1 MSSISKDDLTVIS
14 QLFSKT
20 EKTDEFEL
28 IIINQD
34 NKYFGQEKYIQL
46 LKYLK
51 HRSLNIKTEI
61 KNIDILDV
69 VFKYD
74 ENTNY
79 RASITGIDKIN
90 KYISQLDLWKSHV
103 IFKSLVRISKEK
115 KDIKLMKKIRNID
128 NTHTIEDY
136 NMKFKLSHEQ
146 SFSNED
152 YKICE
157 SISYESIPKISFRL
171 KQRSTLFLID
181 SNSELLEIDLTCT
194 KTTNNYKIINDVP
207 PIYEVEIEYQSKVN
221 GETKNNEST
230 LNLMI
235 SESMII
241 HKIIQQSNFVITN
254 TQKKAVLNFYKNIAN
269 VSDQAT
275 FLEARQPISL
285 EIQYLTETLP
295 NKYAVTDKADGDRY
309 FLIIMNS
316 HVYFISTNLNVKDSG
331 IQLKTSEYDGT
342 ILDGEYIFIPRL
354 NRHLYLIFD
363 SLFIGLTDIRGEV
376 KFMERIKKAE
386 DICSKIF
393 VFDKQQ
399 GFKKNTYKTNG
410 TFNLDDYKQFHRKEY
425 SRAMQTLNNDIKYEP
440 KYPLIRTKYFID
452 VLGAQPWEIF
462 SYAEMLWKDY
472 TENSDIGCPYILDGL
487 IFQPLEQQYI
497 TNQRE
502 SKLFEYK
509 WKPPQKNSIDF
520 YIQFERDKTTD
531 KILTVY
537 DNSNDDYVRNKSYR
551 ICKLYCGKFNSQ
563 REVPELFHEEQQ
575 MYWAYLFLDGGEV
588 RDADGNIITD
598 GTVVEFYYNDQK
610 GEDII
615 IPERFRW
622 VPIRTRYDKTESVLR
637 FHRKYGNNLDVAMKV
652 WRSIQNPILY
662 ADFQD
667 LAKGNDPAKNQFFYD
682 VKVEL
687 LRKRIGHE
695 LIVSVSQQN
704 VYYQK
709 IKKNA
714 ESMRTFHN
722 WIKSN
727 IIYTYCN
734 KQYKNDVAQSV
745 LDIGCGVGGDIMKF
759 YYVAVAYY
767 VGVDIAKEGIFSAV
781 NGAISRYN
789 NSRRNKPNF
798 PKMEFIHADCGTKL
812 TYEDQNRVLGGMNN
826 ENRLLINKYF
836 GSSSSQFDIVN
847 CQFVM
852 HYFLKDKL
860 TWDNFKSNLNKTLK
874 PGGFFIAT
882 HFDAKRVI
890 EYIGNEQSKVEY
902 ITDDKGVKQKLFEII
917 KKYQEPEKGP
927 IGPGAAIDLFA
938 AWMFNEGEFV
948 TEYLV
953 DTDYVWKELEKDCD
967 LEVIE
972 SDLFYNQ
979 YYIHEQHFK
988 EEYKYMHNVQT
999 LKFLSDTAKYY
1010 EDTEMNIKCRDYT
1023 FLHRYCIY
1031 KKKESTSTTV
1041 NKQQGRVNKEQI
1053 KKSGK
1058 KNNKDEDED
1067 KVENENKIIKNI
1079 SRPKLSKSK
1088 YDPKYSFM
1096 NTIHYGLQSHQI
1108 IPKSVDVSN
1117 FYKDFGINLVEDT
1130 NLDSTKIK
1138 QILKKIKISHE
1149 IENGKKHE
1157 LLDGLNLAK
1166 YENGKI
1172 ENFIQIGKNKKT
1184 LVISEENNTYNPI
1197 FFNTD
1202 KGKQSLFNDFKI
1214 LDLV

>member
-14 QLFSKT
+14 RLFNKT

-28 IIINQD
+28 IIVNHD

-51 HRSLNIKTEI
+51 HRSINMKSEI

-69 VFKYD
+69 VYSHD

-79 RASITGIDKIN
+79 RASISGVDMIN

-115 KDIKLMKKIRNID
+115 KDIKLMKKIRNKD
-128 NTHTIEDY
+128 NTHNVEDF
-136 NMKFKLSHEQ
+136 NMRFKLSKEQ
-146 SFSNED
+146 QFSDED
-152 YKICE
+152 YTICE
-157 SISYESIPKISFRL
+157 NISYESISKISFRL
-171 KQRSTLFLID
+171 KQRSTLYIVNN
-181 SNSELLEIDLTCT
+181 SNESLQIDLTTT
-194 KTTNNYKIINDVP
+194 KTTFNYKTINDVP
-207 PIYEVEIEYQSKVN
+207 PIYEVEIEYQNKVN
-221 GETKNNEST
+221 KVTNTDT
-230 LNLMI
+230 LDKMI
-235 SESMII
+235 LESMII

-254 TQKKAVLNFYKNIAN
+254 TIKKNVLNFYKNIAN
-269 VSDQAT
+269 VNEQAT

-295 NKYAVTDKADGDRY
+295 NKYTVTDKADGDRY
-309 FLIIMNS
+309 FLIIMES

-331 IQLKTSEYDGT
+331 IQLKTAEYNGT
-342 ILDGEYIFIPRL
+342 ILDGEYIFIPKL
-354 NRHLYLIFD
+354 NRHIYLIFD
-363 SLFIGLTDIRGEV
+363 CLFIGLTDMRNET

-386 DICSKIF
+386 ELCSKIF
-393 VFDKQQ
+393 IFDKQQ
-399 GFKKNTYKTNG
+399 GFKKNTYKTSG
-410 TFNLDDYKQFHRKEY
+410 EFNIDDYKQFHKKEY
-425 SRAMQTLNNDIKYEP
+425 TRSMHSLNNDIKFEP

-462 SYAEMLWKDY
+462 SYAEMMWKDY
-472 TENSDIGCPYILDGL
+472 TENSEIGCPYILDGM
-487 IFQPLEQQYI
+487 IFQPLDQQYI

-520 YIQFERDKTTD
+520 YIQFERDKTTG

-551 ICKLYCGKFNSQ
+551 ICKLYCGKFNNQ
-563 REVPELFHEEQQ
+563 REVPELFNEEQQ
-575 MYWAYLFLDGGEV
+575 MYWAYLFLENGEV

-662 ADFQD
+662 SDFQD
-667 LAKGNDPAKNQFFYD
+667 LSKGNNPNKNQFFYD

-704 VYYQK
+704 IYYQK

-714 ESMRTFHN
+714 ETMRTYHN

-734 KQYKNDVAQSV
+734 KQYKNDVQQSV

-789 NSRRNKPNF
+789 NSRKNKPNF

-826 ENRLLINKYF
+826 DNRLLMNKYF
-836 GSSSSQFDIVN
+836 GSDAKKFDVVN

-852 HYFLKDKL
+852 HYFLKDQI

-882 HFDAKRVI
+882 HFDAKKVI
-890 EYIGNEQSKVEY
+890 EYLGKEQSKAEY
-902 ITDDKGVKQKLFEII
+902 ITDDKGKKQKLFEII
-917 KKYQEPEKGP
+917 KKYAEPEKDKP

-938 AWMFNEGEFV
+938 AWMFNEGEFF

-953 DTDYVWKELEKDCD
+953 DTEYVWKDLEKDCD

-972 SDLFYNQ
+972 SDLFYNL

-988 EEYKYMHNVQT
+988 DAYKYEHNVQT
-999 LKFLSDTAKYY
+999 LKFLTDTAKYY

-1031 KKKESTSTTV
+1031 KKKENST
-1041 NKQQGRVNKEQI
+1041 
-1053 KKSGK
+1053 
-1058 KNNKDEDED
+1058 NKDR
-1067 KVENENKIIKNI
+1067 NI
-1079 SRPKLSKSK
+1079 SRANKETTEDVKQISRQKLSKSK
-1088 YDPKYSFM
+1088 YDPKYSLSKSKYDPKYSLM
-1096 NTIHYGLQSHQI
+1096 NSIHYSLQAHQI
-1108 IPKSVDVSN
+1108 IPKSSPVED
-1117 FYKDFGINLVEDT
+1117 FYKDFGIDMIQDSK
-1130 NLDSTKIK
+1130 LDKNKIK
-1138 QILKKIKISHE
+1138 QICKKLKISHE
-1149 IENGKKHE
+1149 LENGKEHV
-1157 LLDGLNLAK
+1157 LVDGLNIATYK
-1166 YENGKI
+1166 EGKI
-1172 ENFIQIGKNKKT
+1172 EEYIDNGKNKKT
-1184 LVISEENNTYNPI
+1184 MIIIEEDDTFAPI
-1197 FFNTD
+1197 FLNTD
-1202 KGKQSLFNDFKI
+1202 KGKQSLFNNFESI
-1214 LDLV
+1214 QLV

>member
-14 QLFSKT
+14 RLFSKT

-28 IIINQD
+28 IIINND

-51 HRSLNIKTEI
+51 HRSLSIKTDI

-74 ENTNY
+74 DNTNY
-79 RASITGIDKIN
+79 RASITGVDKIN

-103 IFKSLVRISKEK
+103 IFKSLVRISKER
-115 KDIKLMKKIRNID
+115 KDIKLMKKSRNID
-128 NTHTIEDY
+128 NTHIIEDF
-136 NMKFKLSHEQ
+136 NMKFKLSQEQ
-146 SFSNED
+146 DFTDDD

-157 SISYESIPKISFRL
+157 NISYESISKISFRL
-171 KQRSTLFLID
+171 KQRSTLYLID
-181 SNSELLEIDLTCT
+181 NNIESLEIDLTCT
-194 KTTNNYKIINDVP
+194 KTTSNYKIINDVP
-207 PIYEVEIEYQSKVN
+207 PIYEVEIEYQ
-221 GETKNNEST
+221 TKNNDKDEKT

-241 HKIIQQSNFVITN
+241 HKIVQQSNFVITN

-269 VSDQAT
+269 VNEQST

-331 IQLKTSEYDGT
+331 IQLKTNNYDGT
-342 ILDGEYIFIPRL
+342 ILDGEYIFIPKL
-354 NRHLYLIFD
+354 NRHIYLIFD
-363 SLFIGLTDIRGEV
+363 CLFVSLTDVRSEV
-376 KFMERIKKAE
+376 KFLERIKKAE
-386 DICSKIF
+386 ELCSKIF
-393 VFDKQQ
+393 VLDKQQ
-399 GFKKNTYKTNG
+399 GFKKNVYKTDG
-410 TFNLDDYKQFHRKEY
+410 DFNLDDYKKFHRKEY
-425 SRAMQTLNNDIKYEP
+425 TRVMQSLNNDIKIEP

-452 VLGAQPWEIF
+452 VVGVQPWEIF
-462 SYAEMLWKDY
+462 AYAEMLWKDY
-472 TENSDIGCPYILDGL
+472 TENSDIDCPYILDGL

-520 YIQFERDKTTD
+520 YIQFERDKTTG

-575 MYWAYLFLDGGEV
+575 MYWAYLFLDNGEI

-662 ADFQD
+662 TDFQD
-667 LAKGNDPAKNQFFYD
+667 LSKGNDPKKNQFFYD
-682 VKVEL
+682 IKVEL

-704 VYYQK
+704 IYYQK

-789 NSRRNKPNF
+789 NSRKNKPNF

-836 GSSSSQFDIVN
+836 GPSSASFDIVN

-852 HYFLKDKL
+852 HYFLKDQL

-882 HFDAKRVI
+882 HFDAKKVK
-890 EYIGNEQSKVEY
+890 EYIGNEQSKAEY
-902 ITDDKGVKQKLFEII
+902 VTDDKGVKQKLFEII
-917 KKYQEPEKGP
+917 KKYQEPEKDKP

-953 DTDYVWKELEKDCD
+953 DTDYVWKELERDCD
-967 LEVIE
+967 LEIIE

-988 EEYKYMHNVQT
+988 EAHKYMHNVQT

-1031 KKKESTSTTV
+1031 KKKESTTTSV
-1041 NKQQGRVNKEQI
+1041 NKEQGRVNKEI
-1053 KKSGK
+1053 MKKT
-1058 KNNKDEDED
+1058 
-1067 KVENENKIIKNI
+1067 IKNV
-1079 SRPKLSKSK
+1079 SRPKLSKSN
-1088 YDPKYSFM
+1088 YDSKYSLM

-1108 IPKSVDVSN
+1108 IPKSLDVSN
-1117 FYKDFGINLVEDT
+1117 FYKDFGINLIEDSQ
-1130 NLDSTKIK
+1130 LDPTKIK
-1138 QILKKIKISHE
+1138 HILKKIKISHE
-1149 IENGKKHE
+1149 IENGKNHE

-1166 YENGKI
+1166 YKDGKI
-1172 ENFIQIGKNKKT
+1172 ENFIHIGKNKKI

-1202 KGKQSLFNDFKI
+1202 KGKQSLFNDFTA
-1214 LDLV
+1214 LNRASNS

>member
-1 MSSISKDDLTVIS
+1 MSSISKDDLTEIYR
-14 QLFSKT
+14 LFSKT

-28 IIINQD
+28 IIMNHD

-51 HRSLNIKTEI
+51 HRSISAKSEI
-61 KNIDILDV
+61 KNTDILDV
-69 VFKYD
+69 VYSYD
-74 ENTNY
+74 DNTNY
-79 RASITGIDKIN
+79 RASINGVDKIN

-115 KDIKLMKKIRNID
+115 KDINLLKKIRDKNNI
-128 NTHTIEDY
+128 HTIEDY
-136 NMKFKLSHEQ
+136 NMRFKLSKEQ
-146 SFSNED
+146 QFSDDD

-157 SISYESIPKISFRL
+157 DVTYEFIPKITFRL

-181 SNSELLEIDLTCT
+181 NDKESLQIDLTTT
-194 KTTNNYKIINDVP
+194 KTTSNYKIINDVP
-207 PIYEVEIEYQSKVN
+207 PIYEVEIEYQNKVN
-221 GETKNNEST
+221 KVINKDT
-230 LNLMI
+230 LDKLI

-254 TQKKAVLNFYKNIAN
+254 TQKKNVLNFYKNIAN
-269 VSDQAT
+269 VNEQAT

-295 NKYAVTDKADGDRY
+295 NKYTVTDKADGDRY
-309 FLIIMNS
+309 FLIIMKS

-331 IQLKTSEYDGT
+331 IELKTDKYDGT

-363 SLFIGLTDIRGEV
+363 ALFIGLTDIRNET
-376 KFMERIKKAE
+376 KFMNRIQKAE
-386 DICSKIF
+386 ELCSQIF
-393 VFDKQQ
+393 VLDKQQ
-399 GFKKNTYKTNG
+399 GFKRNVYKTSGEFVLN
-410 TFNLDDYKQFHRKEY
+410 DYKQFHRKEY
-425 SRAMQTLNNDIKYEP
+425 TRSMNALNHDIKFEV

-452 VLGAQPWEIF
+452 VVGVQPWEIF
-462 SYAEMLWKDY
+462 SYAEMMWKDY
-472 TENSDIGCPYILDGL
+472 TENSEIACPYILDGL
-487 IFQPLEQQYI
+487 IFQPLDQQYI

-520 YIQFERDKTTD
+520 YIQFERDKTTG

-563 REVPELFHEEQQ
+563 REVPELFNEDNQ
-575 MYWAYLFLDGGEV
+575 MYWAYLFLENGEV
-588 RDADGNIITD
+588 RDVDGNIITD

-610 GEDII
+610 GEDIM

-622 VPIRTRYDKTESVLR
+622 VPLRTRYDKTESVLR
-637 FHRKYGNNLDVAMKV
+637 FHRKYGNNLDVAMKI

-662 ADFQD
+662 TDFQD
-667 LAKGNDPAKNQFFYD
+667 LSKGNDPKKNQFFYD
-682 VKVEL
+682 IKVES

-695 LIVSVSQQN
+695 LIVSVTQQN

-714 ESMRTFHN
+714 EDMRAFHN

-734 KQYKNDVAQSV
+734 KQYKSDVQQSV

-767 VGVDIAKEGIFSAV
+767 VGLDIAKEGIFSAV

-798 PKMEFIHADCGTKL
+798 PKMEFIHADAGTKL

-826 ENRLLINKYF
+826 ENRLLLNKYF
-836 GSSSSQFDIVN
+836 GAESNKFDVVN

-852 HYFLKDKL
+852 HYFLKDQL
-860 TWDNFKSNLNKTLK
+860 TWENFKSNLNKTLK

-882 HFDAKRVI
+882 HFDAKRVT
-890 EYIGNEQSKVEY
+890 EYIGNEQSKAEY
-902 ITDDKGVKQKLFEII
+902 ITDDKGTKQKLFEII
-917 KKYQEPEKGP
+917 KKYSEPEKGKP

-953 DTDYVWKELEKDCD
+953 DTDYIWNDLEKDCD
-967 LEVIE
+967 LELIE

-979 YYIHEQHFK
+979 FYIHEQHFK
-988 EEYKYMHNVQT
+988 EYHKYEHNVQT
-999 LKFLSDTAKYY
+999 LKFLSDVAKYY
-1010 EDTEMNIKCRDYT
+1010 ENTEINKSCRDYT

-1031 KKKESTSTTV
+1031 KKKERN
-1041 NKQQGRVNKEQI
+1041 NKVNKET
-1053 KKSGK
+1053 SREV
-1058 KNNKDEDED
+1058 NRETSREVNRETS
-1067 KVENENKIIKNI
+1067 KIFQ
-1079 SRPKLSKSK
+1079 PKLSKTK
-1088 YDPKYSFM
+1088 YNQKYSLL
-1096 NTIHYGLQSHQI
+1096 NSIHYGLQAHQI
-1108 IPKSVDVSN
+1108 IPKSVPVED
-1117 FYKDFGINLVEDT
+1117 FYKDFGIEMVEDSK
-1130 NLDSTKIK
+1130 LDKTK
-1138 QILKKIKISHE
+1138 LKKICSKLKISHE
-1149 IENGKKHE
+1149 IVNGKDHK
-1157 LLDGLNLAK
+1157 LLDGLNIAK
-1166 YENGKI
+1166 YVDGNI
-1172 ENFIQIGKNKKT
+1172 EKYVDLNKDKKT
-1184 LVISEENNTYNPI
+1184 MIIIEEDNVFAPI
-1197 FFNTD
+1197 FLNTD
-1202 KGKQSLFNDFKI
+1202 KGKQTLFNNFESIKI
-1214 LDLV
+1214 

>member
-14 QLFSKT
+14 LLFNKT

-28 IIINQD
+28 IIVNHD

-51 HRSLNIKTEI
+51 HKSTSTKVEI

-69 VFKYD
+69 VYSHD
-74 ENTNY
+74 DNTNY
-79 RASITGIDKIN
+79 RASITGVDKIN
-90 KYISQLDLWKSHV
+90 NYISQLDLWKSHV

-115 KDIKLMKKIRNID
+115 KDIKLLKKIRNKD
-128 NTHTIEDY
+128 NTHTVDDF
-136 NMKFKLSHEQ
+136 NMRFKLSQEQ
-146 SFSNED
+146 EFTDED

-157 SISYESIPKISFRL
+157 NITYESIPKISFRL

-181 SNSELLEIDLTCT
+181 NNSESLQIDLTCT
-194 KTTNNYKIINDVP
+194 KTTNNYKIINNIP
-207 PIYEVEIEYQSKVN
+207 PIYEVEIEYQ
-221 GETKNNEST
+221 TKTNDKNEKT
-230 LNLMI
+230 LNQMI

-269 VSDQAT
+269 VNEQAT

-285 EIQYLTETLP
+285 EIQYLTEILP

-331 IQLKTSEYDGT
+331 IQLKTSDYDGT
-342 ILDGEYIFIPRL
+342 ILDGEYIFIPKL
-354 NRHLYLIFD
+354 NRHIYLIFD
-363 SLFIGLTDIRGEV
+363 ALFIGLTDVRGEI

-386 DICSKIF
+386 DLCLKIF
-393 VFDKQQ
+393 VLDKQQ
-399 GFKKNTYKTNG
+399 GFKKNVYKSVG
-410 TFNLDDYKQFHRKEY
+410 EFNIDDYKQFHKKEY
-425 SRAMQTLNNDIKYEP
+425 SRAIKSLNDDIKIEP

-452 VLGAQPWEIF
+452 VVGAQPWEIF

-472 TENSDIGCPYILDGL
+472 TENSDVGCPYILDGL
-487 IFQPLEQQYI
+487 IFQPLDQQYI

-520 YIQFERDKTTD
+520 YIQFERDKTTG

-588 RDADGNIITD
+588 RDVDGNIITD

-622 VPIRTRYDKTESVLR
+622 IPIRTRYDKTESVLR

-667 LAKGNDPAKNQFFYD
+667 LAKGNDPKKNQFFYD
-682 VKVEL
+682 IKVEL

-695 LIVSVSQQN
+695 LITTVTKQN
-704 VYYQK
+704 QYYQN

-714 ESMRTFHN
+714 EAMRTFHN

-727 IIYTYCN
+727 IIYTFCN
-734 KQYKNDVAQSV
+734 KQYKNDVPQTIF
-745 LDIGCGVGGDIMKF
+745 DIGCGVGGDIMKF
-759 YYVAVAYY
+759 YYVSIAYY
-767 VGVDIAKEGIFSAV
+767 VGIDIAKEGLFSAV

-789 NSRRNKPNF
+789 NQRKNKPNF
-798 PKMEFIHADCGTKL
+798 PKFEFIHADAGTKL

-836 GSSSSQFDIVN
+836 GQNSTKFDIVN

-852 HYFLKDKL
+852 HYFLKDQL

-882 HFDAKRVI
+882 HFDAKKVR
-890 EYIGNEQSKVEY
+890 EYIGNEQSKAEF
-902 ITDDKGVKQKLFEII
+902 ITDDKGKKQKLFEII
-917 KKYQEPEKGP
+917 KKYQEPEQGKP

-953 DTDYVWKELEKDCD
+953 DVDYIWKDLETDCD

-979 YYIHEQHFK
+979 YYIHESHFK
-988 EEYKYMHNVQT
+988 EYYKYMHNEQT

-1031 KKKESTSTTV
+1031 KKKESQPV
-1041 NKQQGRVNKEQI
+1041 KKEQQRVNKEQM
-1053 KKSGK
+1053 KV
-1058 KNNKDEDED
+1058 NKEQM
-1067 KVENENKIIKNI
+1067 KVNKEQMKNI
-1079 SRPKLSKSK
+1079 SRPILSKSK
-1088 YDPKYSFM
+1088 YDPKYSLM
-1096 NTIHYGLQSHQI
+1096 NSIHYGLQSHQI
-1108 IPKSVDVSN
+1108 IPKSVAVGD
-1117 FYKDFGINLVEDT
+1117 FYKDFGINLVEDSK
-1130 NLDSTKIK
+1130 LDNTKIK
-1138 QILKKIKISHE
+1138 QILKKLKISHE
-1149 IENGKKHE
+1149 IENQKKHE

-1166 YENGKI
+1166 YVDGTVEDYINLGKD
-1172 ENFIQIGKNKKT
+1172 KKT
-1184 LVISEENNTYNPI
+1184 MIIIEEDDVFAPI
-1197 FFNTD
+1197 FLNTD
-1202 KGKQSLFNDFKI
+1202 KGKQSLFNNFESI
-1214 LDLV
+1214 QLV

>member
-14 QLFSKT
+14 RLFSKT

-28 IIINQD
+28 IIINHD

-51 HRSLNIKTEI
+51 HKSTSVKKSI

-69 VFKYD
+69 VYSYD

-79 RASITGIDKIN
+79 RASINGVDKIN

-115 KDIKLMKKIRNID
+115 KDITLMKKIRDKD
-128 NTHTIEDY
+128 NTHTVEDF
-136 NMKFKLSHEQ
+136 NMRFKLSKEQ
-146 SFSNED
+146 SFSEED

-157 SISYESIPKISFRL
+157 NITYESIPKISFRL
-171 KQRSTLFLID
+171 KQRSSLFLID
-181 SNSELLEIDLTCT
+181 NDSESLQIDLTCT
-194 KTTNNYKIINDVP
+194 KTTNNYKIINDIP
-207 PIYEVEIEYQSKVN
+207 PIYEVEIEYQNKVNGDTKVN
-221 GETKNNEST
+221 GETV

-254 TQKKAVLNFYKNIAN
+254 TQKKSVLNFYKNIAN
-269 VSDQAT
+269 VNEQAT

-285 EIQYLTETLP
+285 EIQYLTEMLP

-331 IQLKTSEYDGT
+331 IQLKTAGYDGT
-342 ILDGEYIFIPRL
+342 ILDGEYIFIPKL

-363 SLFIGLTDIRGEV
+363 CLFIGLTDIRGEV

-386 DICSKIF
+386 ELCTKIF
-393 VFDKQQ
+393 VLDKQQ
-399 GFKKNTYKTNG
+399 GFKKNVYKTAG
-410 TFNLDDYKQFHRKEY
+410 EFNIDDYKQFHKKEY
-425 SRAMQTLNNDIKYEP
+425 SRAIKYLNDDIKIEP

-452 VLGAQPWEIF
+452 VVGAQPWEIF

-487 IFQPLEQQYI
+487 IFQPLDQQYI

-520 YIQFERDKTTD
+520 YIQFERDKTTGN
-531 KILTVY
+531 ILTVY

-563 REVPELFHEEQQ
+563 REVPELFNEDKQ

-622 VPIRTRYDKTESVLR
+622 EPIRTRYDKTESVLR

-667 LAKGNDPAKNQFFYD
+667 LAKGNNPQINQFFYD
-682 VKVEL
+682 IKVEL

-695 LIVSVSQQN
+695 LITTVTQQN

-734 KQYKNDVAQSV
+734 KQYKNDVPQSV

-789 NSRRNKPNF
+789 NSRKNKPNF

-812 TYEDQNRVLGGMNN
+812 TYDDQNRVLGGMNN

-836 GSSSSQFDIVN
+836 GSQSSQFDIVN

-852 HYFLKDKL
+852 HYFLKDQL

-882 HFDAKRVI
+882 HFDAKRVM
-890 EYIGNEQSKVEY
+890 EYIGNEQSKAEF
-902 ITDDKGVKQKLFEII
+902 ITDDKGKKQKLFEII
-917 KKYQEPEKGP
+917 NKYQEPEKNKP

-953 DTDYVWKELEKDCD
+953 DIDYIWKDLEKDCD

-972 SDLFYNQ
+972 TDLFYNQ
-979 YYIHEQHFK
+979 YYIHESHFK
-988 EEYKYMHNVQT
+988 ESYKNMHNVQT

-1010 EDTEMNIKCRDYT
+1010 EDTEMNLKCRDYT

-1031 KKKESTSTTV
+1031 KKKESA
-1041 NKQQGRVNKEQI
+1041 NINKEHMKRPI
-1053 KKSGK
+1053 N
-1058 KNNKDEDED
+1058 KNNNEDD
-1067 KVENENKIIKNI
+1067 NDTNITKNI

-1088 YDPKYSFM
+1088 YDSKYSFL
-1096 NTIHYGLQSHQI
+1096 NTIHYSLQAHQI

-1117 FYKDFGINLVEDT
+1117 FYKDFGIEMIQDSK
-1130 NLDSTKIK
+1130 LDKTKIK
-1138 QILKKIKISHE
+1138 QILKKLKIEHE
-1149 IENGKKHE
+1149 IENQKTQK
-1157 LLDGLNLAK
+1157 LLDGINLAK
-1166 YENGKI
+1166 YIDGKVEDYI
-1172 ENFIQIGKNKKT
+1172 NLGKDKKT
-1184 LVISEENNTYNPI
+1184 LIIEETNNNYNPI

-1202 KGKQSLFNDFKI
+1202 KGKQTLFNDFKSI
-1214 LDLV
+1214 QL

>member
-1 MSSISKDDLTVIS
+1 MSSISKDDLTAIS
-14 QLFSKT
+14 RLFSKT

-28 IIINQD
+28 IISNHD

-51 HRSLNIKTEI
+51 HRSVSIKTEI

-69 VFKYD
+69 VYSHD
-74 ENTNY
+74 DNTNY
-79 RASITGIDKIN
+79 RASIIGVEKIN

-115 KDIKLMKKIRNID
+115 KDINLLKKIRNKD
-128 NTHTIEDY
+128 NTHTIEDF
-136 NMKFKLSHEQ
+136 NMRFKLSQEQ
-146 SFSNED
+146 KFSDED

-157 SISYESIPKISFRL
+157 SISYESISKISFRL

-181 SNSELLEIDLTCT
+181 SNNELLEIDLTCT
-194 KTTNNYKIINDVP
+194 KTTSNYKTINDVP
-207 PIYEVEIEYQSKVN
+207 PIYEVEIEYQTKTN
-221 GETKNNEST
+221 DKNNKNDST

-269 VSDQAT
+269 VNEQAT

-342 ILDGEYIFIPRL
+342 ILDGEYIFIPKL

-363 SLFIGLTDIRGEV
+363 ALFIGLTDIRGEV

-386 DICSKIF
+386 DVCSKIF

-399 GFKKNTYKTNG
+399 GFKKNTYKADG

-440 KYPLIRTKYFID
+440 KYPLIRIKYFID
-452 VLGAQPWEIF
+452 VVGAQPWEIF

-487 IFQPLEQQYI
+487 IFQPLDQQYI

-520 YIQFERDKTTD
+520 YIQFERDKSTG

-563 REVPELFHEEQQ
+563 REVPELFNEEKQ

-622 VPIRTRYDKTESVLR
+622 VPLRTRYDKTESVLR

-667 LAKGNDPAKNQFFYD
+667 LAKGNDPKKNQFFYD
-682 VKVEL
+682 IKVEL

-826 ENRLLINKYF
+826 DNRLLINKYF
-836 GSSSSQFDIVN
+836 GSQSSQFDIVN

-852 HYFLKDKL
+852 HYFLKDQL

-882 HFDAKRVI
+882 HFDAERVTK
-890 EYIGNEQSKVEY
+890 YIGKEQSKTEY
-902 ITDDKGVKQKLFEII
+902 VTDDKGKKQKLFEII
-917 KKYQEPEKGP
+917 KKYQEPEQGKP

-953 DTDYVWKELEKDCD
+953 DVNYVWKDLEKDCD

-979 YYIHEQHFK
+979 FYIHEQHFK
-988 EEYKYMHNVQT
+988 KAYTYMHNEQT

-1010 EDTEMNIKCRDYT
+1010 EDTEMNLKCRDYT

-1031 KKKESTSTTV
+1031 KKKESSPAKREQTRVNRKQMEVNNNDVEV
-1041 NKQQGRVNKEQI
+1041 NKT
-1053 KKSGK
+1053 
-1058 KNNKDEDED
+1058 
-1067 KVENENKIIKNI
+1067 KNI

-1096 NTIHYGLQSHQI
+1096 NSIHYGLQSHQI

-1117 FYKDFGINLVEDT
+1117 FYKEFGINLIEDSKL
-1130 NLDSTKIK
+1130 NSTKIK
-1138 QILKKIKISHE
+1138 QICSKLKISHE
-1149 IENGKKHE
+1149 IDLNTEKQKTHE
-1157 LLDGLNLAK
+1157 LLDGLNIAK
-1166 YENGKI
+1166 YENGKVEEYI
-1172 ENFIQIGKNKKT
+1172 NIGKNKKT
-1184 LVISEENNTYNPI
+1184 LVISEENKNFSPI
-1197 FFNTD
+1197 FFNTE
-1202 KGKQSLFNDFKI
+1202 KGKQSLFNDMKSAQ
-1214 LDLV
+1214 LV

>member
-14 QLFSKT
+14 RLFSKT

-28 IIINQD
+28 IITNHD
-34 NKYFGQEKYIQL
+34 NKYFGQEKYIHL

-51 HRSLNIKTEI
+51 HRSSSTKSEI
-61 KNIDILDV
+61 KNMDMLDV
-69 VFKYD
+69 VYSHD

-79 RASITGIDKIN
+79 RVTINGVDKIN

-115 KDIKLMKKIRNID
+115 KDIKLMKKIRNKD
-128 NTHTIEDY
+128 NTHNVEDF
-136 NMKFKLSHEQ
+136 NMRFKLSQEQ
-146 SFSNED
+146 DFTDED

-157 SISYESIPKISFRL
+157 NISYEFIPKISFRL
-171 KQRSTLFLID
+171 KQRSTIFLID
-181 SNSELLEIDLTCT
+181 GDKESLQIDLTTT
-194 KTTNNYKIINDVP
+194 KTTHNYKTINDVP
-207 PIYEVEIEYQSKVN
+207 PIYEVEIEYQ
-221 GETKNNEST
+221 TKINDKANKEINNEKT
-230 LNLMI
+230 LNQMI

-254 TQKKAVLNFYKNIAN
+254 STKKSVLNFYKNIAN
-269 VSDQAT
+269 VNEQAT

-331 IQLKTSEYDGT
+331 IQLKTTEYDGT
-342 ILDGEYIFIPRL
+342 ILDGEYIFIPKL

-363 SLFIGLTDIRGEV
+363 CLFIGLTDIRGEI
-376 KFMERIKKAE
+376 KFMERIKKGDELCA
-386 DICSKIF
+386 KIF
-393 VFDKQQ
+393 VLDKQQ
-399 GFKKNTYKTNG
+399 GFKKNVYKTG
-410 TFNLDDYKQFHRKEY
+410 GDFNLDDYKQFHRKEY
-425 SRAMQTLNNDIKYEP
+425 SRAMQSLNNDIKFEP

-452 VLGAQPWEIF
+452 IVGAQPWEIF

-472 TENSDIGCPYILDGL
+472 TENSEIGCPYILDGL
-487 IFQPLEQQYI
+487 IFQPMDQQYI

-520 YIQFERDKTTD
+520 YIQFERDKTTG

-551 ICKLYCGKFNSQ
+551 ICKLFCGKFNSQ

-575 MYWAYLFLDGGEV
+575 MYWAYLFLDNGEV

-598 GTVVEFYYNDQK
+598 STVVEFYYNDQK

-667 LAKGNDPAKNQFFYD
+667 LSKGNDPKKNQFFYD
-682 VKVEL
+682 IKIES

-734 KQYKNDVAQSV
+734 KQYKNDTPQSV

-759 YYVAVAYY
+759 YYVSVAYY

-789 NSRRNKPNF
+789 NSRKNKPNF
-798 PKMEFIHADCGTKL
+798 PKMEFIHVDCGTKL

-826 ENRLLINKYF
+826 DNRLLINKYF
-836 GSSSSQFDIVN
+836 GSNSTKFDIVN

-852 HYFLKDKL
+852 HYFLKDQL

-890 EYIGNEQSKVEY
+890 EYIGKEQSKAEF
-902 ITDDKGVKQKLFEII
+902 ITDDKGKKQKLFEII
-917 KKYQEPEKGP
+917 KKYQEPEKGKP
-927 IGPGAAIDLFA
+927 LGPGAAIDLFA

-953 DTDYVWKELEKDCD
+953 DTEYIWKDLESDCD
-967 LEVIE
+967 LELIE
-972 SDLFYNQ
+972 SDLFYNL
-979 YYIHEQHFK
+979 YYINEQHFK
-988 EEYKYMHNVQT
+988 ENYKYMHNVQT

-1010 EDTEMNIKCRDYT
+1010 EDNEMNIKCRDYT

-1031 KKKESTSTTV
+1031 KKKETST
-1041 NKQQGRVNKEQI
+1041 VNKEQS
-1053 KKSGK
+1053 KEQSRVKRTM
-1058 KNNKDEDED
+1058 KDTQLD
-1067 KVENENKIIKNI
+1067 NENNTKTI

-1088 YDPKYSFM
+1088 YDPKYSLL
-1096 NTIHYGLQSHQI
+1096 NSIHYGLQSHQI
-1108 IPKSVDVSN
+1108 IPKSVDVDN
-1117 FYKDFGINLVEDT
+1117 FYKDFGINMIEDSKL
-1130 NLDSTKIK
+1130 NKTKIK
-1138 QILKKIKISHE
+1138 EICKKIKIEHE
-1149 IENGKKHE
+1149 IENQKKHV

-1166 YENGKI
+1166 YEDGKVEEYI
-1172 ENFIQIGKNKKT
+1172 NIGKNKKT
-1184 LVISEENNTYNPI
+1184 MIISEENMNYNPI

-1202 KGKQSLFNDFKI
+1202 KGKQSLFNNFESI
-1214 LDLV
+1214 QLA

>member
-1 MSSISKDDLTVIS
+1 MSTISKDDMKEILS
-14 QLFSKT
+14 LFNKT
-20 EKTDEFEL
+20 KKTDEFEL
-28 IIINQD
+28 IITNHD

-51 HRSLNIKTEI
+51 HKSLQIKSEI
-61 KNIDILDV
+61 KNTDVLDV
-69 VFKYD
+69 VYSFD

-79 RASITGIDKIN
+79 RASIYGIDVIN

-115 KDIKLMKKIRNID
+115 KDIKLLKKTRNKD
-128 NTHTIEDY
+128 NTHNIEDF
-136 NMKFKLSHEQ
+136 NLRLKLSKEED
-146 SFSNED
+146 FTDED

-157 SISYESIPKISFRL
+157 NISYDKISSISFRL

-181 SNSELLEIDLTCT
+181 DDDESLQFDLTVT
-194 KTTNNYKIINDVP
+194 KTTGNYKNINSIP
-207 PIYEVEIEYQSKVN
+207 PIYEVEIEYQ
-221 GETKNNEST
+221 TKSGKHTEKI
-230 LNLMI
+230 LDMMI
-235 SESMII
+235 AESMII

-254 TQKKAVLNFYKNIAN
+254 SIKKLVLTFYKNIAN
-269 VSDQAT
+269 VNEQAT

-331 IQLKTSEYDGT
+331 IKLKTSEYDGT

-363 SLFIGLTDIRGEV
+363 VLFIGLTDIRNEV
-376 KFMERIKKAE
+376 KFMNRIAKAE
-386 DICSKIF
+386 DLCQKIF
-393 VFDKQQ
+393 VFDKQT
-399 GFKKNTYKTNG
+399 GFKKNQYKSTG
-410 TFNLDDYKQFHRKEY
+410 TFNLEDYKKFHQKEY
-425 SRAMQTLNNDIKYEP
+425 TRSIHALNADIKHEV

-452 VLGAQPWEIF
+452 VVGAQPWEIF
-462 SYAEMLWKDY
+462 AYAEMLWKDY
-472 TENSDIGCPYILDGL
+472 TENSEVGCPYILDGL
-487 IFQPLEQQYI
+487 IFQPLDQQYI

-520 YIQFERDKTTD
+520 YIQFERDKSTG

-563 REVPELFHEEQQ
+563 REVPELFNEEKQ
-575 MYWAYLFLDGGEV
+575 MYWSYLFLENGEV
-588 RDADGNIITD
+588 RDGDGNIITD

-615 IPERFRW
+615 IPEKFRW
-622 VPIRTRYDKTESVLR
+622 APIRTRYDKTESVLR
-637 FHRKYGNNLDVAMKV
+637 FQRKYGNNLDVAMKV

-662 ADFQD
+662 SDFQD
-667 LAKGNDPAKNQFFYD
+667 LSKGNNPDKNQFFYD
-682 VKVEL
+682 NKIEL
-687 LRKRIGHE
+687 MRKRIGHE
-695 LIVSVSQQN
+695 LIVTVTQQN

-714 ESMRTFHN
+714 ESMRTYHN

-727 IIYTYCN
+727 IIYTFCN
-734 KQYKNDVAQSV
+734 KEYKNNIQQSV

-767 VGVDIAKEGIFSAV
+767 VGLDIAKDGLFSAV
-781 NGAISRYN
+781 NGAVSRYN

-798 PKMEFIHADCGTKL
+798 PKMDFIHADAGTKL

-826 ENRLLINKYF
+826 DNRILINKYF
-836 GSSSSQFDIVN
+836 GSQSTKFDVVN

-852 HYFLKDKL
+852 HYFLKDQIS
-860 TWDNFKSNLNKTLK
+860 WDNFKFNLNKTLK
-874 PGGFFIAT
+874 DGGLFIAS
-882 HFDAKRVI
+882 HFDAKRVVD
-890 EYIGNEQSKVEY
+890 YVGKEQSKAEY
-902 ITDDKGVKQKLFEII
+902 ITDDKGKKQKLFEII
-917 KKYQEPEKGP
+917 KKYEDPKPGQP

-953 DTDYVWKELEKDCD
+953 DTEFIWKELEKDCG
-967 LEVIE
+967 LELIE
-972 SDLFYNQ
+972 TDLFYNQ
-979 YYIHEQHFK
+979 YYIHEAHFK
-988 EEYKYMHNVQT
+988 DAYKYEHNVQT
-999 LKFLSDTAKYY
+999 LKFLEDSAKYY
-1010 EDTEMNIKCRDYT
+1010 EDTEMNKKCRDYT

-1031 KKKESTSTTV
+1031 RKKGGSTQKSTERNNQMSRPNKKATGV
-1041 NKQQGRVNKEQI
+1041 NKVTL
-1053 KKSGK
+1053 
-1058 KNNKDEDED
+1058 
-1067 KVENENKIIKNI
+1067 
-1079 SRPKLSKSK
+1079 PKSK
-1088 YDPKYSFM
+1088 YDKKYSLM
-1096 NTIHYGLQSHQI
+1096 NTIHYGLQAHQI
-1108 IPKSVDVSN
+1108 IPKSVAVED
-1117 FYKDFGINLVEDT
+1117 FYKDMGIEMEQ
-1130 NLDSTKIK
+1130 DSKLNKLKIK
-1138 QILKKIKISHE
+1138 KICSKIKIAHE
-1149 IENGKKHE
+1149 IENEKTHS

-1166 YENGKI
+1166 YNDGVIETFINVGDDKKTMIIIEENGV
-1172 ENFIQIGKNKKT
+1172 FA
-1184 LVISEENNTYNPI
+1184 PI
-1197 FFNTD
+1197 FFDSD
-1202 KGKQSLFNDFKI
+1202 KGKQTLFEKI
-1214 LDLV
+1214 DK